1 MFITLAGFGSAWV
14 IERPGKARSC
24 THSLSATKGCK
35 EVELVHASTG
45 WLLVATLG
53 DFVPVIDTHGDLVPV
68 HVVDCISWP
77 IKPLRPRAHCG
88 PLDLLG
94 SFGGVKVFTAA
105 RLELA
110 CPSKNGPEGE
120 NSCS

>member
-1 MFITLAGFGSAWV
+1 MLFWLFEMFDTLAGSCMAWV

-53 DFVPVIDTHGDLVPV
+53 DFVPVIDTHGDL
-68 HVVDCISWP
+68 DKFANC
-77 IKPLRPRAHCG
+77 CQ
-88 PLDLLG
+88 
-94 SFGGVKVFTAA
+94 
-105 RLELA
+105 
-110 CPSKNGPEGE
+110 
-120 NSCS
+120 